1 MRSLQERHEDRARRK
16 VDYLKTLAPNE
27 QQNAIETPLAGIG
40 TLNPLHPVSNLSG
53 NGGFE
58 GGGFADHLADL
69 ADAGPAAANMEGV
82 NVAPA
87 DAMQVAGAS
96 GWGAPS
102 PAETADET
110 VGEDG
115 KPLTKAQLA
124 KLLDERKVAY
134 ESDANLERL
143 QTLVRENP
151 AKA

>member
-58 GGGFADHLADL
+58 GGGFADHLAEL
-69 ADAGPAAANMEGV
+69 ADAGPAAAEMAGV

-87 DAMQVAGAS
+87 EAMQVDGAN
-96 GWGAPS
+96 GWTTP
-102 PAETADET
+102 PAAD
-110 VGEDG
+110 
-115 KPLTKAQLA
+115 
-124 KLLDERKVAY
+124 
-134 ESDANLERL
+134 
-143 QTLVRENP
+143 
-151 AKA
+151 